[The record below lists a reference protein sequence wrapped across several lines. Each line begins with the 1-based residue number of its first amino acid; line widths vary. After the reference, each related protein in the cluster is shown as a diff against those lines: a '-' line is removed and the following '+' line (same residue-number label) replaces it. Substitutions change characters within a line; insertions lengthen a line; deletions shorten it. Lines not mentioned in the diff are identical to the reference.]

1 MNYLSV
7 ENISKSYGERVLFED
22 ISFGIN
28 KDQKVA
34 FVAKNG
40 SGKTSILNMIAGLD
54 TPDRGQIIRRKEISM
69 AYLSQNDVLNPDLTI
84 EETIFATENKIL
96 SIVNQYEKA
105 LKNLEDTEAYQK
117 AFELMEQY
125 NAWDFETQY
134 TQILSKLKIDDLSQK
149 VSSLSGGQKKRVSL
163 AIVLIHKPDFL
174 ILDEPT
180 NHLDLEM
187 IEWLEAY
194 FAKEKITLFMV
205 THDRYFLE
213 RVCNEIIELDEGNI
227 YKYKGNYSY
236 YLEKKEERIQ
246 LEQVTT
252 EKAKNLFKK
261 ELDWMRRQPK
271 ARTTKSKSRID
282 DFYQI
287 KEKAQQRRT
296 EHKVQLEIN
305 MERLGSKILE
315 LHKLKKSYGE
325 KKILDGF
332 DYVFK
337 RGERIG
343 IIGKNGTGKSSFLN
357 IITEK
362 NPLDAGT
369 VSIGETIKFGY
380 YTQSGIVV
388 KEGQKVIEVIKEFG
402 EYIPLNKGQKIS
414 ASQLLE
420 RFLFDK
426 KKQYDFV
433 EKLSGGEQKRLYLC
447 AVLIQNPN
455 FLILDEPTNDLD
467 VVTLNV
473 LENFLLD
480 YPGNL
485 LVVSHDRYFMDKIV
499 DALFVFRGEGVVET
513 FPGNYSDFRAYED
526 STPKEKIEKIVV
538 EKIATEP
545 TKSSLSFQEK
555 REFGALEAEIER
567 LQSRKITIEN
577 MFLNVEIAPEDIQKK
592 SEELQE
598 IITSL
603 EEKEERWLEL
613 SMKLEE

>member
-1 MNYLSV
+1 VNYLSV

-54 TPDRGQIIRRKEISM
+54 TPDTGQIIRRKEISM
-69 AYLSQNDVLNPDLTI
+69 AYLSQNDVLNPALTI

-105 LKNLEDTEAYQK
+105 LKNLDDTEAYQK

-134 TQILSKLKIDDLSQK
+134 TQILSKLKIDDLSQQI
-149 VSSLSGGQKKRVSL
+149 SSLSGGQKKRVSL

-194 FAKEKITLFMV
+194 FSKEKITLFMV

-252 EKAKNLFKK
+252 DKAKNLFKK

-282 DFYQI
+282 DFFQI

-325 KKILDGF
+325 KIILDGF

-362 NPLDAGT
+362 NPVDGGT

-380 YTQSGIVV
+380 YTQSGIVI
-388 KEGQKVIEVIKEFG
+388 KEGQKVIEVVKEFG
-402 EYIPLNKGQKIS
+402 EFIPLNKGQKIS

-499 DALFVFRGEGVVET
+499 DALFVFRGEGVVES
-513 FPGNYSDFRAYED
+513 FPGNYSDFRAYEN
-526 STPKEKIEKIVV
+526 SNPVEIIQEKKEVKQEK
-538 EKIATEP
+538 EP
-545 TKSSLSFQEK
+545 SKNALNYQEK
-555 REFGALEAEIER
+555 REFGSLEADIER
-567 LQSRKITIEN
+567 LQNKKLTIEN
-577 MFLNVEIAPEDIQKK
+577 QFLNVEIGTDSIQQK

-598 IITSL
+598 IIASL

-613 SMKLEE
+613 SMKLED